1 MAAAI
6 FLLVI
11 GIFHFAH
18 GLVEYVVYPADKKDV
33 SACSQINTAVVRI
46 LGDSKVRIYQSQIRQ
61 TTEFWFIQA
70 IETQAEAVSR
80 IPGVRIQSQSYLVIA
95 ITASRWTP

>member
-11 GIFHFAH
+11 GILHFAH
-18 GLVEYVVYPADKKDV
+18 GLVEYVVYPADRKDV
-33 SACSQINTAVVRI
+33 SACSQINTALVRI
-46 LGDSKVRIYQSQIRQ
+46 LGASKVRTYWSQTRQ

-70 IETQAEAVSR
+70 IESQKGAVLR
-80 IPGVRIQSQSYLVIA
+80 IPGVRIQSHKVSMIA
-95 ITASRWTP
+95 ITFSRWTP